1 MSSRLFGLVNIDKN
15 GSNDAI
21 DNASQKALDIIVKE
35 KMKSWNFLLSLKKG
49 YISNKFNLKIFNF
62 FEIKNFRFYNY

>member
-15 GSNDAI
+15 GSNEAM

-35 KMKSWNFLLSLKKG
+35 KMKS
-49 YISNKFNLKIFNF
+49 
-62 FEIKNFRFYNY
+62 

>member
-62 FEIKNFRFYNY
+62 FEIKNFRSYNY